1 MLHNLCYNEICMI
14 MKHENYPYNPFLLS
28 GYVSPEYFCDRV
40 EETQKLIS
48 ALRNGRN
55 VTLIS
60 PRRMG
65 KTGLLRHAFH
75 EIQSAKAGNCY
86 YVDLYQTDSLSS
98 LVKKLGEAVL
108 GTLDTSETKVVKQIS
123 KFFASLRPVFSF
135 DAISGEPNIMLDV
148 QPVNA
153 EKSLSEIFAYMED
166 SGKQCYVAFDE
177 FQVVDGYADKQVEAL
192 LRAHIQHLNNV
203 RFVFSG
209 SQRHVLENMFVSANR
224 PFFQSTQ
231 IMNLGCINEAAYY
244 EFAHKKLEQNGQ
256 ILNSTAFNHLY
267 SSLFGHTWYVQM
279 ILNRLFE
286 TAQKNITEE
295 FIDAT
300 IANVIAENE
309 ATYQT
314 FVRLITPAQRK
325 LLRAVASEGTAK
337 EITGKNFVAKYQ
349 LGAISTIRLSAKILV
364 EKELLLDQ
372 NNHYEVY
379 DRFFGIWLKF
389 A

>member
-1 MLHNLCYNEICMI
+1 MLHNLCYNKICMI

-28 GYVSPEYFCDRV
+28 GYVSPEYFCGRV

-48 ALRNGRN
+48 ALKNGRN

-192 LRAHIQHLNNV
+192 LRAHTQHLNNV
-203 RFVFSG
+203 RFVFCG

-231 IMNLGCINEAAYY
+231 IMNLGCIGEAAYY

-256 ILNSTAFNHLY
+256 TLTSTAFNHLY

-325 LLRAVASEGTAK
+325 LIRAVASEGTAK

-349 LGAISTIRLSAKILV
+349 LGAISTIRLSTKTLV

-372 NNHYEVY
+372 NAHYEVY
-379 DRFFGIWLKF
+379 DRFFGIWLK
-389 A
+389 